1 MQTFLP
7 SKDFDTAANMLDSK
21 RLNKQI
27 LECYQ
32 ILKVLSNLSPTGG
45 WRNHPAVKMWR
56 GHESVLYRYTLSM
69 VREAKQRGIKTDKNE
84 ANIAVLKEVAGGSWG
99 TSMPSWYS
107 NTETMRRITTT
118 HQANLFH
125 KDPIAYFAFEVAT
138 ISEYNEPC
146 CEGCKYFWVTH
157 TERVA
162 A

>member
-1 MQTFLP
+1 
-7 SKDFDTAANMLDSK
+7 
-21 RLNKQI
+21 
-27 LECYQ
+27 
-32 ILKVLSNLSPTGG
+32 
-45 WRNHPAVKMWR
+45 
-56 GHESVLYRYTLSM
+56 M